1 MSTQALIKATALN
14 RYYGKYHAVNDF
26 NLTLHKGEVL
36 GLLGPNGAG
45 KSTTMQM
52 LTGNISPSSGDVLI
66 NGVDLL
72 EEPLQAKTNIGYLPE
87 QPPIYRDMTATEF
100 LKYCAD
106 LHDIPQNL
114 KTKSLD
120 NTIERCGLG
129 DVKNKLIGN
138 LSKGYQQRVGIAQ
151 AILHQPELVILDE
164 PTVGLDPIQIT
175 QIRTLIRELGKD
187 HSVIL
192 STHILPEVQAVC
204 DRVQIINQG
213 KTVFA
218 DSFKQLSE
226 QSDSSVIV
234 GFSRGGDKAT
244 LAAIEAVERVE
255 TLADNHYQLY
265 FKQQPDTSSIFKLAV
280 EQGWE
285 LNELKTNKQTLE
297 QIFMSLIHSDA
308 EEVQTEVETEVPVSN
323 NAMANSINVKKG
335 GGGYTIENKEVDDE

>member
-52 LTGNISPSSGDVLI
+52 LTGNISPSSGDIFI
-66 NGVDLL
+66 NGVNLL
-72 EEPLQAKTNIGYLPE
+72 EEPLQAKINIGYLPE
-87 QPPIYRDMTATEF
+87 QPPVYRDMTPTEF
-100 LKYCAD
+100 LKYCAN
-106 LHDIPQNL
+106 LHNIPKTL

-129 DVKNKLIGN
+129 DVTNKLIGN

-204 DRVQIINQG
+204 DRVQIINRG

-234 GFSRGGDKAT
+234 GFSNGGDEST
-244 LAAIEAVERVE
+244 LAAIDAVERVDP
-255 TLADNHYQLY
+255 LADNHYQLY
-265 FKQQPDTSSIFKLAV
+265 FKQQPDTSSIFNLAV
-280 EQGWE
+280 KKGWE
-285 LNELKTNKQTLE
+285 LSELKTNKQTLE
-297 QIFMSLIHSDA
+297 QIFMALIHSDV
-308 EEVQTEVETEVPVSN
+308 EVEKVQTAFPASN
-323 NAMANSINVKKG
+323 NEITTSSKNVKKG
-335 GGGYTIENKEVDDE
+335 GGGHTIENKEVNDE